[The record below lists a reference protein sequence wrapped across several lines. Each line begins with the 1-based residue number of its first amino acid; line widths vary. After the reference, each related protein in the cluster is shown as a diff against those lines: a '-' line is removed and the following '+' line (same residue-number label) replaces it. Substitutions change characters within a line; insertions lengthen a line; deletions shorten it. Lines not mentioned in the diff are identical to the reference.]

1 MLADLDETI
10 RELLVRYVPLNL
22 SEVDVTFDAP
32 DRDWSG
38 RLTRPTVNCFLYE
51 VQENLDRRDLD
62 YEVQRGPTNNTA
74 VRKQKP
80 LRFDA
85 SYYVT
90 TWARAPEDEH
100 RLLWRV
106 LSAFCRFRLLPPEI
120 LKGGLTEQPY
130 PMTAQVGAP
139 NRPDRVRPADL
150 WQALENRLRPALT
163 YVVTLALDPQVAT
176 ISPLVFTR
184 TLRFERIDHYD
195 PTDFMQIGGRV
206 TVRGDGGQGVPGTLV
221 RLRETGSQA
230 VTDEDGQFWL
240 RRVPRGPVTLLA
252 LPPDRPEVIRSVE
265 VPSSTYDLEV

>member
-10 RELLVRYVPLNL
+10 RDLLVRYVPLNL

-51 VQENLDRRDLD
+51 VQENLDRRDIAD
-62 YEVQRGPTNNTA
+62 DIERGQVSA

-85 SYYVT
+85 FYYVT

-106 LSAFCRFRLLPPEI
+106 LSVFCRFRLLPPEV
-120 LKGGLTEQPY
+120 LKGGLLEQPY
-130 PMTAQVGAP
+130 PMSAQVGAP

-163 YVVTLALDPQVAT
+163 YIVTLALDPQVAT
-176 ISPLVFTR
+176 VSPLVFTR
-184 TLRFERIDHYD
+184 ALRFEHLDRYD
-195 PTDFMQIGGRV
+195 PTDFIQIGGRV
-206 TVRGDGGQGVPGTLV
+206 TERGDGGRGVPGTLV

-230 VTDEDGQFWL
+230 ITDEDGHFSL

-252 LPPDRPEVIRSVE
+252 LPPDRPEVTRSVE